1 MINLLSQIPL
11 TWVSVIIMILFLSL
25 IIWMW
30 LTPREYILK
39 SSPDNKR
46 WRDLRIWGTLI
57 IIVQVVIYLIF

>member
-11 TWVSVIIMILFLSL
+11 TWVRVIIMVLFLSL
-25 IIWMW
+25 IIWIW
-30 LTPREYILK
+30 LTPKEYIFK

-57 IIVQVVIYLIF
+57 IITQAIIYLIF

>member
-11 TWVSVIIMILFLSL
+11 GWVKVIIMVLFSGLL
-25 IIWMW
+25 LWMW

-57 IIVQVVIYLIF
+57 IIVQAIIYIIF

>member
-11 TWVSVIIMILFLSL
+11 FVVKVIIIVLFLSL
-25 IIWMW
+25 TLWMW
-30 LTPREYILK
+30 LTPKEYIFK

>member
-11 TWVSVIIMILFLSL
+11 SLVKVIIIVLFLSL
-25 IIWMW
+25 TFWMW
-30 LTPREYILK
+30 LTPKEYIFK